1 MIFEGVPSIVV
12 LLPLV
17 GLMWLLL
24 AYTYRTRADKQRA
37 QDRRVV
43 RRMERDLRDFE

>member
-1 MIFEGVPSIVV
+1 MIFEGVPSILV

-24 AYTYRTRADKQRA
+24 SYTYRTRADKQRA
-37 QDRRVV
+37 RDRRVV